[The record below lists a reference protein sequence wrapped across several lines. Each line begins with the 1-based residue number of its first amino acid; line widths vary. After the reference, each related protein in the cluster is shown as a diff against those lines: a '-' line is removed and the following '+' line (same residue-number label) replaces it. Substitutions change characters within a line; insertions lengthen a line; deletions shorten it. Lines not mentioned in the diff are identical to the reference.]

1 MCIRKHVFGSAVMF
15 LMMAAVAWSQNSA
28 TANPGAADR
37 AFMNK
42 AAEGGMAEVRMG
54 QLAQQNARS
63 QQVKDFGSRMVT
75 DHTAAGDK
83 LKQVAGEQNVTLPNQ
98 LSAKDQAMLDR
109 MSKLHGAAF
118 DKAYMHDMVQDHE
131 TDVAEFKREEKTA
144 KDPQLKDWVSSTLP
158 TLEDHL
164 AEAKKVAASIGATD
178 VASKAHAQPAANNL
192 QNNQPQ

>member
-1 MCIRKHVFGSAVMF
+1 MGCKRVFGSAIMF
-15 LMMAAVAWSQNSA
+15 IMMAAVAWSQNSA
-28 TANPGAADR
+28 TPNPNPADR

-42 AAEGGMAEVRMG
+42 AAQGGMAEVRMG
-54 QLAQQNARS
+54 QLAQQNAQS

-83 LKQVAGEQNVTLPNQ
+83 LKQVAGEKNVTLPTQ

-109 MSKLHGAAF
+109 MSKLHGDAF

-131 TDVAEFKREEKTA
+131 TDVAEFKHEEKAA

-164 AEAKKVAASIGATD
+164 AQAKKVAASVGASD
-178 VASKAHAQPAANNL
+178 VASKSHAQPAANNL